1 MFNSETETLT
11 EVRGDLVLAALCI
24 GQFHAPCQID
34 PERILV
40 RADEPLLMALGA
52 LGLKIRAV
60 VEEFTPAPLFVPDS
74 ELLAQAARHHETR
87 RVRTHVARYHGAD
100 PDELEDDLAGEGGA
114 PSAG

>member
-24 GQFHAPCQID
+24 GQFQAPCQID

-40 RADEPLLMALGA
+40 RTNEPLLMALGA
-52 LGLKIRAV
+52 LGLTLRAV
-60 VEEFTPAPLFVPDS
+60 VEQFTPAPLFVPES
-74 ELLAQAARHHETR
+74 ELLAQAARSHESR

-100 PDELEDDLAGEGGA
+100 PEEDEDEAAEA
-114 PSAG
+114 PPAQG